1 MSHRDCKCH
10 QQRIE
15 PLPEKSSRA
24 SFLVGCILITTGYLL
39 QGPDGGVKDKH
50 TFEIIL
56 FACLALGAIAVSRI
70 RRRRT

>member
-1 MSHRDCKCH
+1 MNR
-10 QQRIE
+10 
-15 PLPEKSSRA
+15 PLLTG
-24 SFLVGCILITTGYLL
+24 FVLVTAGYLL

-56 FACLALGAIAVSRI
+56 FACLALAAIAVSRI